1 MNILII
7 LFVILAIFV
16 MVAIA
21 ITLIALC
28 VLVTIY
34 FCNEIKDLL
43 GINSTTFKKIKID
56 LNKKHRKD

>member
-1 MNILII
+1 
-7 LFVILAIFV
+7 

-28 VLVTIY
+28 VLATVY

-43 GINSTTFKKIKID
+43 GIDSTTFKKIKID